1 MARAKSPLARRLG
14 LRACAA
20 MLLFAAGCKRPPSAE
35 PPPQPAAAVVDGAPI
50 PLSLLQR
57 ELDRIRRA
65 PPTSAQEGSALLAA
79 DAGQP
84 EPGDPQRL
92 ARALLEPLIDRQI
105 LASHARAAKIVVS
118 EAEVQRAT
126 EVLAEDA
133 RAAGQKFNDQ
143 LAQDGQT
150 VESLTDETRER
161 LLAEKFVAAELKVE
175 KPSAAEVRQ
184 HFEAHRSDFER
195 PDEVHAL
202 QIVVASAEE
211 AKNLLEQVRKGA
223 PFEDLA
229 RAHSLSPD
237 GKKGGD
243 LGFFAKGTM
252 PAVFDET
259 CFSLRPGQ
267 VSGVVA
273 SRYGYHLFKV
283 LEKRSARK
291 RSFEEVRPVVERR
304 LLAERRVS
312 AERALLSS
320 LRAKATV
327 KIDDAVLAQVR

>member
-1 MARAKSPLARRLG
+1 M
-14 LRACAA
+14 
-20 MLLFAAGCKRPPSAE
+20 
-35 PPPQPAAAVVDGAPI
+35 VDGAPI

-65 PPTSAQEGSALLAA
+65 PPTSAQEGSVLPGA

-84 EPGDPQRL
+84 EPGDPQKL

-105 LASHARAAKIVVS
+105 LASHARAARIVVS

-126 EVLAEDA
+126 ESLAEDA

-150 VESLTDETRER
+150 LDSLSDETRER
-161 LLAEKFVAAELKVE
+161 LLAEKFVTSELKVE
-175 KPSAAEVRQ
+175 KPSPTEVRLY
-184 HFEAHRSDFER
+184 FEAHRSDFER
-195 PDEVHAL
+195 PEEVRAL
-202 QIVVASAEE
+202 QIVVATAEE
-211 AKNLLEQVRKGA
+211 AKNLLEQVRRGTS
-223 PFEDLA
+223 FEDLA

-237 GKKGGD
+237 GKRGGD

-259 CFSLRPGQ
+259 CFALRPGQ
-267 VSGVVA
+267 VSGVVP
-273 SRYGYHLFKV
+273 SRYGYHLFKL

-291 RSFEEVRPVVERR
+291 RSFEESRPVVERR
-304 LLAERRVS
+304 LLAERRVA

-320 LRAKATV
+320 LRGKAAV
-327 KIDDAVLAQVR
+327 QIDDAALAQLR

>member
-1 MARAKSPLARRLG
+1 MQRSPPAPGSALPRWIAAALLLA
-14 LRACAA
+14 ASS
-20 MLLFAAGCKRPPSAE
+20 CKRPP
-35 PPPQPAAAVVDGAPI
+35 PPPAAPPLAVAVVDGAPI

-65 PPTSAQEGSALLAA
+65 PPSSAQEGSAVPAA

-84 EPGDPQRL
+84 EPGDPRKL

-105 LASHARAAKIVVS
+105 LASHARAAKIAVS

-126 EVLAEDA
+126 EVLADDA

-150 VESLTDETRER
+150 VESLADETRER
-161 LLAEKFVAAELKVE
+161 LLAEKFVAAELKIA
-175 KPSAAEVRQ
+175 PPTPAEARQ
-184 HFEAHRSDFER
+184 WFEAHRADFEK
-195 PDEVHAL
+195 PEEVRAL

-211 AKNLLEQVRKGA
+211 AKNLLEQVRKGT

-243 LGFFAKGTM
+243 LGFFARGTM

-259 CFSLRPGQ
+259 CFALRPGQ
-267 VSGVVA
+267 VSGVVP
-273 SRYGYHLFKV
+273 SRYGYHLFKL
-283 LEKRSARK
+283 LEKRAPRK
-291 RSFEEVRPVVERR
+291 RPFEEVRPVVERR
-304 LLAERRVS
+304 LLAERRLA

-320 LRAKATV
+320 LRAKAAV
-327 KIDDAVLAQVR
+327 KIDDAALAQLR